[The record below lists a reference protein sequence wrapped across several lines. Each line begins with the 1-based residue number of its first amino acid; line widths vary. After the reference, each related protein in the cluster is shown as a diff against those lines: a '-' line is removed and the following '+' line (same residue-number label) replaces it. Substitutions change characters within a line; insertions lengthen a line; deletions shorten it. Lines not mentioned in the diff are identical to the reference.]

1 MRTIPYR
8 SASRAFAGSRW
19 LALAMLSGACV
30 VPDLAAASGT
40 RIGSEVKQAILDCTF
55 EVLAQSPP
63 TTSDTRAFNPAPLVR
78 VAGSAFCFGDGEL
91 ATAAHVLE
99 PVLGGRFEVPF
110 VRDRQGR
117 TYKIESVVRYSMLN
131 DFVTFRV
138 AELPPRAAQPHNAS
152 NELGNRLYLAWRER
166 DGEIAFDSTQ
176 YRGRTTVADFG
187 RDGWIQFGPAPGHG
201 ASGAA
206 LFDEHG
212 RVVGLI
218 NHRSSESAD
227 AMGYAVPIQTV
238 EAASTDGMLLRIE

>member
-40 RIGSEVKQAILDCTF
+40 RIGSDVKQAILDCTF

-110 VRDRQGR
+110 VRDRPRR
-117 TYKIESVVRYSMLN
+117 TKPLRGGPKATPFDPIEVRRPGLN
-131 DFVTFRV
+131 PL
-138 AELPPRAAQPHNAS
+138 LPRPDHFSLALPVLLAS
-152 NELGNRLYLAWRER
+152 
-166 DGEIAFDSTQ
+166 
-176 YRGRTTVADFG
+176 
-187 RDGWIQFGPAPGHG
+187 
-201 ASGAA
+201 
-206 LFDEHG
+206 
-212 RVVGLI
+212 
-218 NHRSSESAD
+218 
-227 AMGYAVPIQTV
+227 
-238 EAASTDGMLLRIE
+238 